1 MSVPLF
7 LRRARSRR
15 YPAGEAAQA
24 VSPQVRQWLLRML
37 VPLGAH
43 RSFIDRATGLA
54 NDALA
59 DAVGLGDWV
68 ELADEAF
75 DTSAARAALR
85 QLHADAEQ
93 QPVASAACPDV
104 LALNIQ
110 RLADLV
116 ELSAA
121 DQAILTFAVHLH
133 SDRLLDDTADWLGS
147 LSSTKVFHV
156 LSVVLDLPLE
166 TVRAALG
173 ARGALARSG
182 LVSLDRSSTSTLR
195 GKLELLSHNFA
206 DHVASDDAAPLVL
219 LRDVVAQAT
228 QPSLTLADYPHV
240 QDSLAVLLPYLRA
253 TMERRRVGVN
263 VFVHGAPGTGKS
275 ELVKVLANSLGA
287 ELFEVASEDDD
298 GDPVSGAQRLRA
310 FRAAQSFFAA
320 RKAMM
325 LFDEVE
331 DVFNDHDTHR
341 GSRSTAQSRK
351 AWINRTLES
360 NPVPAF
366 WLSNSVHCLDPAFVR
381 RFDMIIELP
390 VPPRQQR
397 ERVLQSACG
406 AMLDD
411 ALRVRL
417 SGADRLAPAVVS
429 RAAAVVQT
437 IASDLGSKGCA
448 DAFQLLVNQTLK
460 AQGHRTVAVT
470 DAHGL
475 PAVYDPAC
483 TCADAD
489 LVQLTRGL
497 VATRAGRLCLYGP
510 PGTGK
515 TAFGHW
521 LAAQLDMPLLV
532 KRASDLMSAYL
543 GETEQA
549 IARAFRQATQ
559 DGAVLL
565 IDEVDSFLQDR
576 RGAQRSWEVSQVN
589 EMLTQMEAF
598 AGVFIASTNLMGQLD
613 QAALR
618 RFDLSVKFNYLSSKA
633 TSHLFDVYSKQLFN
647 EKRKGPEKRKKPE
660 NADAYECAHDSVHV
674 RLARLHQLTPG
685 DFAAAVRQSRL
696 CPIDSP
702 VALVAALEKT
712 CALKE
717 GGARLPMG
725 FVV

>member
-1 MSVPLF
+1 MSVPSF
-7 LRRARSRR
+7 LRHARSRR
-15 YPAGEAAQA
+15 YPAGDASQA
-24 VSPQVRQWLLRML
+24 VSPLVRLWLLRML
-37 VPLGAH
+37 VPLGTH
-43 RSFIDRATGLA
+43 RSFVDRAGGFA

-59 DAVGLGDWV
+59 EAVGLGEWV
-68 ELADEAF
+68 DLADGAF
-75 DTSAARAALR
+75 DASAARSALR

-93 QPVASAACPDV
+93 QSVASAPCSAV
-104 LALNIQ
+104 LAMNIQ

-116 ELSAA
+116 GLSTA
-121 DQAILTFAVHLH
+121 DQAILSFAVHLH

-156 LSVVLDLPLE
+156 LSVVLDMPLE
-166 TVRAALG
+166 TVRSALG
-173 ARGALARSG
+173 TLGVLARSG
-182 LVSLDRSSTSTLR
+182 LVSLDRSSNSTLR

-206 DHVASDDAAPLVL
+206 DHIASDDAAPLVL
-219 LRDVVAQAT
+219 LRDVVAQTAPPT
-228 QPSLTLADYPHV
+228 LTLADYPHV

-253 TMERRRVGVN
+253 TMESRRVGVN
-263 VFVHGAPGTGKS
+263 MFVHGAPGTGKS
-275 ELVKVLANSLGA
+275 QLVKVLAEALGA

-310 FRAAQSFFAA
+310 FRAAQSFFTA

-331 DVFNDHDTHR
+331 DVFNDHENHR

-381 RFDMIIELP
+381 RFDMIVELP
-390 VPPRQQR
+390 VPPRHQR
-397 ERVLQSACG
+397 ERILQSTCGTLLDG
-406 AMLDD
+406 AM
-411 ALRVRL
+411 RQRL
-417 SGADRLAPAVVS
+417 SESDRLAPAVVS

-437 IASDLGSKGCA
+437 IASDLGSQGCA

-470 DAHGL
+470 DASGL

-489 LVQLTRGL
+489 LAQLTRGL

-521 LAAQLDMPLLV
+521 LAAQLGMPLLV
-532 KRASDLMSAYL
+532 RRASDLMSAYL

-576 RGAQRSWEVSQVN
+576 RSAQRSWEVSQVN
-589 EMLTQMEAF
+589 EMLTQMESF

-618 RFDLSVKFNYLSSKA
+618 RFDLSVKFNYLSPNA
-633 TSHLFDVYSKQLFN
+633 ARHLFEIYSKQLFHN
-647 EKRKGPEKRKKPE
+647 MRKGSIKCKRHE
-660 NADAYECAHDSVHV
+660 DAAEVKCAHDSVHV
-674 RLARLHQLTPG
+674 RLARLQQLTPG
-685 DFAAAVRQSRL
+685 DFAAVVRQCRL
-696 CPIDSP
+696 CPIESP
-702 VALVAALEKT
+702 LALVAALEKV

-717 GGARLPMG
+717 SGTRSPMG
-725 FVV
+725 FVA